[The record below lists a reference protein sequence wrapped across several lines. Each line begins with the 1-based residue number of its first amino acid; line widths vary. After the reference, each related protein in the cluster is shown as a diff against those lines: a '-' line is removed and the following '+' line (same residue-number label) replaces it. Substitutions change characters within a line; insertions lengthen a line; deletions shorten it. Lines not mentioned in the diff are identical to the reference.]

1 MSYFKKFTLIGSAVF
16 LMQSCTVLPRLEIGP
31 TNAKQSVVKTTIAAG
46 LTHFQVKIS
55 SGNNQYTLA
64 SQLMSDKDAKLLMQ
78 KIMLITNSLLIDSPL
93 SGLEII
99 IEDFNEFNG
108 STLNLGKK
116 IFLGRFN
123 STADALV
130 VDEQL
135 SKQGVYL
142 KTINTSSLAFTEGNF
157 EVSILKVDPVIY
169 AGKVHSILANN
180 NVQGLATVSEIATQ
194 VNAVASV
201 NGGFFA
207 YKEDQGIPG
216 DPAGISVIDGTL
228 VSEAIINRPALLI
241 KNKPTLSFNILN
253 KVSTSLSVGIDG
265 HFQAIDGINRKL
277 KYKFNCGYDDDGLT
291 VPASHDVVCKDEDEA
306 VIYDQNFGD
315 IADVLNQENFT
326 FWIDKSQNIY
336 LRPNATQINYVP
348 DGHYLVAVSGN
359 KRELFESLVLQ
370 GSTAEFRQ
378 VVYNEGNQVILEKGM
393 YIINGGPSLLVNN
406 ETQESNWEMQ
416 GWSPFVQD
424 VGSQSLDKR
433 DEAPDSKQVQQSRKD
448 FYDGWVMQRHPRTAV
463 GLSIDGAL
471 YVVVIYGREPLR
483 SMGASVPEMANIMRS
498 LGAVNALNLDGG
510 GSSVM
515 VVNGRMTGNPSDNT
529 GERKV
534 ADTLVF
540 VSAGRE

>member
-1 MSYFKKFTLIGSAVF
+1 MLLLQA
-16 LMQSCTVLPRLEIGP
+16 CTVFPRLEIGP
-31 TNAKQSVVKTTIAAG
+31 SNAKQSVVKTTIAPG
-46 LTHFQVKIS
+46 LTHFQAKIN
-55 SGNNQYTLA
+55 SGINQYTLA
-64 SQLMSDKDAKLLMQ
+64 SGLLSDEEARLLAQ
-78 KIMLITNSLLIDSPL
+78 KINFITKSQLVGSSLTTEDIKIEVFNDF
-93 SGLEII
+93 SGLA
-99 IEDFNEFNG
+99 
-108 STLNLGKK
+108 LNLGKK
-116 IFLGRFN
+116 VFFGRFK
-123 STADALV
+123 SIEDASAV
-130 VDEQL
+130 NDQL
-135 SKQGVYL
+135 SKKGIYL
-142 KTINTSSLAFTEGNF
+142 KTINISSLAYQEGNF
-157 EVSILKVDPVIY
+157 DVSILKVDPSIY
-169 AGKVHSILANN
+169 RGKVSSILANN

-194 VNAVASV
+194 VNAAASV

-207 YKEDQGIPG
+207 YRESQGVPG

-241 KNKPTLSFNILN
+241 KNSPTLSFNILN

-265 HFQAIDGINRKL
+265 HFQAIDGINRKI
-277 KYKFNCGYDDDGLT
+277 KYKFNCGYVDDGLT

-306 VIYDQNFGD
+306 VIYDHNFGD
-315 IADVLNQENFT
+315 ISDVLIPENFT
-326 FWIDKSQNIY
+326 FWIDKSQQIY
-336 LRPNATQINYVP
+336 SEPNATQINHVP

-359 KRELFESLVLQ
+359 KRVLFEPLVLQ

-406 ETQESNWEMQ
+406 ETQESNWKMQ

-424 VGSQSLDKR
+424 VGNQSLDKR
-433 DEAPDSKQVQQSRKD
+433 DEVPDSKQFQQSRKD
-448 FYDGWVMQRHPRTAV
+448 FYDSWVMQRHPRTAV
-463 GLSIDGAL
+463 GLSVDGSL

-540 VSAGRE
+540 VSANKE

>member
-1 MSYFKKFTLIGSAVF
+1 MSYFQNILFIGSAVF
-16 LMQSCTVLPRLEIGP
+16 LMQSCAVLPRLEIGP

-55 SGNNQYTLA
+55 SGINQYTLA
-64 SQLMSDKDAKLLMQ
+64 SQLMSDKDAKLLTQ

-93 SGLEII
+93 SGLDII

-116 IFLGRFN
+116 VFLGRFN

-130 VDEQL
+130 VNEQL

-180 NVQGLATVSEIATQ
+180 NVQGLATVSDIATQ
-194 VNAVASV
+194 VNAAASV

-207 YKEDQGIPG
+207 YREDQGVPG

-265 HFQAIDGINRKL
+265 HFQAIDGINRKI

-291 VPASHDVVCKDEDEA
+291 VPASHDVVCRDEDET
-306 VIYDQNFGD
+306 VVYDQHFGD
-315 IADVLNQENFT
+315 ISDVLTSGNFT
-326 FWIDKSQNIY
+326 FWIDKSQQIY
-336 LRPNATQINYVP
+336 SGPNATQINYVP
-348 DGHYLVAVSGN
+348 EGHYLVAVSGN
-359 KRELFESLVLQ
+359 KRALFEPLVLQ

-448 FYDGWVMQRHPRTAV
+448 FYDSWVMQRHPRTAV

-540 VSAGRE
+540 VSAGKE